1 LKPFSALCEKKRRRK
16 RRRRDEMTDG
26 KIILKG
32 IIELLSPALIGS
44 GNDEHSDCD
53 VILDANGK
61 PFIPA
66 TSLIGV
72 LRHQIKSSAINDDEL
87 NNFWG
92 YTEKDKGQQSRI
104 ICSDLY
110 IDEKKNIEK
119 KSEPEKPVTVVRD
132 GIKIDNKTGI
142 VETDKK
148 KNTGKKYDYEIIE
161 KEAEFELKV
170 EISFTAET
178 KTFCEKMAAT
188 IRDVLKNNKL
198 SIGAKTNSG
207 LGKISLKDEKLDEYY
222 FRNNKEDVVKWL
234 TRKDGNPFPATPFSS
249 EKSLFTIDATLKL
262 KNSFII
268 RSYSEDADAPD
279 STSMKSG
286 NDYVMT
292 GTSLKGAIR
301 SRAERIVNTIKSP
314 TLAKQIIENLFGYV
328 NENNPHDKAKKGRI
342 QIDEVTLPPFASELQ
357 SRIKIDRFT
366 GGVMTGALFD
376 SMPLFSKG
384 QSIEN
389 VLITI
394 ANYKEYEAG
403 LMLLVLKDLWTGD
416 LAVGGEK
423 NVGRGVF
430 EGIKAEIKWGGNG
443 DATISNDN
451 GQLKIDKNQPILENF
466 VKSLNDYKGEK
477 TNGS

>member
-1 LKPFSALCEKKRRRK
+1 
-16 RRRRDEMTDG
+16 MTDG
-26 KIILKG
+26 KIVLKG

-53 VILDANGK
+53 VILDAEGK

-72 LRHQIKSSAINDDEL
+72 LRHHIKPNDH
-87 NNFWG
+87 FWG
-92 YTEKDKGQQSRI
+92 YTDKDKGHQSSI

-110 IDEKKNIEK
+110 CKNEAK
-119 KSEPEKPVTVVRD
+119 TVVRD
-132 GIKIDNKTGI
+132 GIKINNKTGI
-142 VETDKK
+142 VEKKSDK
-148 KNTGKKYDYEIIE
+148 TGMKYDYQVVE
-161 KEAEFELKV
+161 KGAEFNLKI
-170 EISFTAET
+170 EINFKEDT
-178 KTFCEKMAAT
+178 KPFCKQMAAT
-188 IRDVLKNNKL
+188 ICDVLKNEEI

-207 LGKISLKDEKLDEYY
+207 LGKIELKSEKLHEYN
-222 FRNNKEDVVKWL
+222 FIKNKQDVFKWL
-234 TRKDGNPFPATPFSS
+234 TGKDGNPFPAEIFSS
-249 EKSLFTIDATLKL
+249 EKPVFSINATLKL

-268 RSYSEDADAPD
+268 RSYTENADAPD
-279 STSMKSG
+279 ATSIKSG

-301 SRAERIVNTIKSP
+301 SRAERIVNTLGK
-314 TLAKQIIENLFGYV
+314 KGIIENLFGYV
-328 NENNPHDKAKKGRI
+328 NESNPSDKARKGRI
-342 QIDEVTLPPFASELQ
+342 KIDEVTLPPFVSELQ

-384 QSIEN
+384 EEIKDIK
-389 VLITI
+389 ITI
-394 ANYKEYEAG
+394 ADYEDYEAG

-430 EGIKAEIKWGGNG
+430 EGIS
-443 DATISNDN
+443 ATINWNGNSVPVNLTNDN
-451 GQLKIDKNQPILENF
+451 LSAELIKLKHF
-466 VKSLNDYKGEK
+466 VKAFTDFKEV
-477 TNGS
+477 TNAGK